1 MPKKE
6 LTYGFFPGC
15 AYATAAGYRES
26 VDAVNRRLGIELVEI
41 DDWNCCGATSI
52 FSLNQDDALILTG
65 RLFALAEAQGHEQI
79 LTVCNAC
86 YTTLRKASKTLS
98 ESPADLARVNQ
109 GLSREGLRLNRLQ
122 PVRHYLEILFEDV
135 PPDAWSAARPARI
148 GRLKVAA
155 YYGCQLTRPWADLD
169 HVERPAL
176 LDRFFSRLGF
186 QAVEHSARTICCGA
200 SHALPYEK
208 ECRPVIRRIVEEA
221 RRRGADVI
229 STLCP
234 LCQFNL
240 DSLQKPGDGQAIPVP
255 YFSQLAGLALGI
267 SPQMLGFGKLLIP
280 ADSVIA
286 RVA

>member
-1 MPKKE
+1 MSKKV

-26 VDAVNRRLGIELVEI
+26 VDAVNRRLGIDLVELA
-41 DDWNCCGATSI
+41 DWNCCGATSA

-65 RLFALAEAQGHEQI
+65 RLFALAEAQGHAQI
-79 LTVCNAC
+79 VTVCNAC
-86 YTTLRKASKTLS
+86 YTTLRKAAQML
-98 ESPADLARVNQ
+98 EQGSPDLARVNA
-109 GLSREGLRLNRLQ
+109 GLAREGLRLGRLL
-122 PVRHYLEILFEDV
+122 PVRHYLEILYADV
-135 PPDAWSAARPARI
+135 PAEAWSAARPEYI
-148 GRLKVAA
+148 GRIKVAA

-169 HVERPAL
+169 HAERPAL
-176 LDRFFSRLGF
+176 LDRFFRRLGF

-208 ECRPVIRRIVEEA
+208 ECRPMLRRIVEEA
-221 RRRGADVI
+221 RRRGAHLI

-240 DSLQKPGDGQAIPVP
+240 DSLQTPPDAPPIPVP

-267 SPQMLGFGKLLIP
+267 PPQRLGFGKLLIP
-280 ADSVIA
+280 AESAIA
-286 RVA
+286 RLV

>member
-1 MPKKE
+1 MLKKS

-41 DDWNCCGATSI
+41 TDWNCCGATSV
-52 FSLNQDDALILTG
+52 FSLNQEDALILTG
-65 RLFALAEAQGHEQI
+65 RLFALAEAQSHEQI

-86 YTTLRKASKTLS
+86 YTTLRKAAQMLAQST
-98 ESPADLARVNQ
+98 PDLARVNAR
-109 GLSREGLRLNRLQ
+109 LSREGLTLNRLL
-122 PVRHYLEILFEDV
+122 PVRHYLEILYEDV
-135 PPDAWSAARPARI
+135 PAEAWSAARPDYI
-148 GRLKVAA
+148 GRMKVAA

-169 HVERPAL
+169 HAERPAL

-208 ECRPVIRRIVEEA
+208 DCRPLIRRIVEEA
-221 RRRGADVI
+221 RRRGAHFI

-240 DSLQKPGDGQAIPVP
+240 DSLQKPAEAPPIPVP

-267 SPQMLGFGKLLIP
+267 APQRLGFGKLLIP
-280 ADSVIA
+280 AENVIA
-286 RVA
+286 KVA

>member
-1 MPKKE
+1 MNGKSM
-6 LTYGFFPGC
+6 TYGFFPGC

-26 VDAVNRRLGIELVEI
+26 VDTVNRQLGIELVEI
-41 DDWNCCGATSI
+41 PDWNCCGATSV
-52 FSLNQDDALILTG
+52 FSLNQDDALILAG
-65 RLFALAEAQGHEQI
+65 RLFALAQAQGHEQI
-79 LTVCNAC
+79 LTVCNSC
-86 YTTLRKASKTLS
+86 YTTLRKAGQMLAQSQTELS
-98 ESPADLARVNQ
+98 RVNVR
-109 GLSREGLRLNRLQ
+109 LSAEGLTLNRLL
-122 PVRHYLEILFEDV
+122 PVRHYLEILYEDV
-135 PPDAWSAARPARI
+135 PADAWSAGRPGYI

-169 HVERPAL
+169 HAERPAL

-186 QAVEHSARTICCGA
+186 QAVDHSARPVCCGA

-208 ECRPVIRRIVEEA
+208 DCRPMIRRIVEEA
-221 RRRGADVI
+221 RRRGAHFI

-240 DSLQKPGDGQAIPVP
+240 DSLQKSGEAPPIPVP

-267 SPQMLGFGKLLIP
+267 PPQQLGFGKLLIP
-280 ADSVIA
+280 AENVIA

>member
-135 PPDAWSAARPARI
+135 PPDAWSATRPAHS

>member
-1 MPKKE
+1 MNGKSM
-6 LTYGFFPGC
+6 TYGFFPGC

-26 VDAVNRRLGIELVEI
+26 VDTVNRQLGIELVEI
-41 DDWNCCGATSI
+41 PDWNCCGATSV
-52 FSLNQDDALILTG
+52 FSLNQDDALILAG
-65 RLFALAEAQGHEQI
+65 RLFALAQAQGHEQI
-79 LTVCNAC
+79 LTVCNSC
-86 YTTLRKASKTLS
+86 YTTLRKAGQMLAQSQTELS
-98 ESPADLARVNQ
+98 RVNVR
-109 GLSREGLRLNRLQ
+109 LSAEGLTLNRLL
-122 PVRHYLEILFEDV
+122 PVRHYLEILYEDV
-135 PPDAWSAARPARI
+135 PADAWSAGRPGYI

-169 HVERPAL
+169 HAERPAL

-186 QAVEHSARTICCGA
+186 QAVDHSARTVCCGA

-208 ECRPVIRRIVEEA
+208 DCRPMIRRIVEEA
-221 RRRGADVI
+221 RRRGAHFI

-240 DSLQKPGDGQAIPVP
+240 DSLQKSGEAPPIPVP

-267 SPQMLGFGKLLIP
+267 PPQQLGFGKLLIP
-280 ADSVIA
+280 AENVIA

>member
-1 MPKKE
+1 MNGKS

-26 VDAVNRRLGIELVEI
+26 VDAVNRQLGIELVELA
-41 DDWNCCGATSI
+41 DWNCCGATSV

-79 LTVCNAC
+79 LTVCSAC
-86 YTTLRKASKTLS
+86 YTTMRKASQMLKQ
-98 ESPADLARVNQ
+98 SPPDLARVNV
-109 GLSREGLRLNRLQ
+109 GLSREGLTLSRLL
-122 PVRHYLEILFEDV
+122 PVRHYLEDV
-135 PPDAWSAARPARI
+135 PADAWSAGRPGYI

-155 YYGCQLTRPWADLD
+155 YYGCQLIRPWADID
-169 HVERPAL
+169 QAERPAL

-186 QAVEHSARTICCGA
+186 QAVDHSARTVCCGA

-208 ECRPVIRRIVEEA
+208 DCRPMIRRIVEEA
-221 RRRGADVI
+221 RRRGAHFI

-240 DSLQKPGDGQAIPVP
+240 DSLQKPAEAPPIPVP

-267 SPQMLGFGKLLIP
+267 PPQQLGFGKLLIP
-280 ADSVIA
+280 AENVITK
-286 RVA
+286 VA